1 MKEQIHMPTAEYLLG
16 TTLTEQQRQTL
27 LYEALG
33 DTLRDRIQEAM
44 ALVAPPASAAPA
56 VTRVLEVGCSQGHFI
71 ADLLQAYPQVDMLG
85 LDINGNSIAYAQ
97 EHVVCERARFQ
108 THDITEPLPDTV
120 GGDFSLAMASLV
132 LCHIKKPDQALTHM
146 AAALQPGKVL
156 FLRDPD
162 FESFWF
168 PHPALDTL
176 LRVLSEAIT
185 HVAGQNFARRHYA
198 ALLNANLMPLTSY
211 YLHVPMGG
219 PTWRGRQLLHNF
231 YDAVK
236 IMRPHITGSLHLL
249 DPHDFDRHIA
259 ACEQEV
265 TANMEGEIILIDT
278 IARKPPAVAA

>member
-1 MKEQIHMPTAEYLLG
+1 MPAAEYLLG

-33 DTLRDRIQEAM
+33 DTLRDRMKEVI
-44 ALVAPPASAAPA
+44 ALAALPVGSDPAL
-56 VTRVLEVGCSQGHFI
+56 TRVLEVGCSQGHFV
-71 ADLLQAYPQVDMLG
+71 ADLLQKYPQIDILG
-85 LDINGNSIAYAQ
+85 LDINANSIAYAQ
-97 EHVVCERARFQ
+97 EHVPSARAHVQ
-108 THDITEPLPDTV
+108 AHDITEPLPDTV
-120 GGDFSLAMASLV
+120 GRDFSLAIASLV

-146 AAALQPGKVL
+146 AAALHPGKIL

-168 PHPALDTL
+168 PHPALNTL

-185 HVAGQNFARRHYA
+185 RVAGQNFARRHFA
-198 ALLNANLMPLTSY
+198 VLHDAHLVPVTSY

-249 DPHDFDRHIA
+249 DPCDFDAHIA
-259 ACEQEV
+259 ACEREV
-265 TANMEGEIILIDT
+265 TASMEGEIILIDT
-278 IARKPPAVAA
+278 IARKPLSYAN

>member
-1 MKEQIHMPTAEYLLG
+1 MPAAEYLLG

-27 LYEALG
+27 LYEVLG
-33 DTLRDRIQEAM
+33 DTLRDRVQEVI
-44 ALVAPPASAAPA
+44 ALAAPPASTAPS

-71 ADLLQAYPQVDMLG
+71 ADLLQAYPQIDIVG

-97 EHVVCERARFQ
+97 EHVPSKRARFQ
-108 THDITEPLPDTV
+108 QHDITEPLPDGV
-120 GGDFSLAMASLV
+120 GSDFSLAIASLV
-132 LCHIKKPDQALTHM
+132 LCHIKKPDQALAHM
-146 AAALQPGKVL
+146 AAALQPGKIL

-185 HVAGQNFARRHYA
+185 RVAGQNFARRHYA
-198 ALLNANLMPLTSY
+198 ALLDARLKPLTSY

-249 DPHDFDRHIA
+249 DPQDFDRHIA
-259 ACEQEV
+259 ACEREV
-265 TANMEGEIILIDT
+265 TGNMEGEIILVDT
-278 IARKPPAVAA
+278 IALKPPAHRG